1 MLGTYYYHEI
11 IRRTVVAF
19 GTVFNDIYIRHK
31 DSSGDSISEMKVALA
46 YGPIQKFLA
55 RLQQQSELNKPIA
68 MTLPRM
74 SFEMTSIQYDAS
86 RKANIT
92 QTFKASD
99 GTNLKKV
106 YLPVPYNI
114 GFQLNIMTK
123 LQDDALQVV
132 EQILPYFQPSFN
144 LTVDLIDSI
153 GEKRDIPIV
162 LDSISFQDDY
172 EGDFS
177 TRRILIYTLNF
188 TAKTYLFGPIAD
200 STDGLI
206 RKVQV
211 DYYNST
217 DVATAKREMRYTLTP
232 DPIDAEPTDDF
243 GFNEVWESFDDSK
256 SYSPTQQRDIWYTM
270 NDTFDGL
277 DSALNIESNIVE
289 VEKVKE
295 ELKISPLKVDDIH
308 KDYEYTRANLYSLI
322 EKGQEAINGIMEL
335 AGEGGSPRAYEVA
348 GQLIK
353 NVGDVTDKLIDLQK
367 KLKDVEEDTVKTT
380 NNVTNNAVFVGS
392 TSELSK
398 LLKQGFL
405 NNKE

>member
-11 IRRTVVAF
+11 IRRTVIAF
-19 GTVFNDIYIRHK
+19 GTVFNEIYIRHK
-31 DSSGDSISEMKVALA
+31 DSSGDSISEMKVPLA

-55 RLQQQSELNKPIA
+55 RIQQQPELNKPIA
-68 MTLPRM
+68 ITLPRM
-74 SFEMTSIQYDAS
+74 AFEMTSIQYDAT

-114 GFQLNIMTK
+114 GFQLNVMTK

-153 GEKRDIPIV
+153 GEKRDIPII
-162 LDSISFQDDY
+162 LDNVSFTDDY

-177 TRRILIYTLNF
+177 TRRVLIYTFNF
-188 TAKTYLFGPIAD
+188 TVKTYLFGPIAD

-217 DVATAKREMRYTLTP
+217 DIATAKREMRYTLTP
-232 DPIDAEPTDDF
+232 DPIDANPDDDF
-243 GFNEVWESFDDSK
+243 GFNETWQSFEDSK
-256 SYSPTQQRDIWYTM
+256 TYSPTQQRDI
-270 NDTFDGL
+270 
-277 DSALNIESNIVE
+277 
-289 VEKVKE
+289 
-295 ELKISPLKVDDIH
+295 
-308 KDYEYTRANLYSLI
+308 
-322 EKGQEAINGIMEL
+322 
-335 AGEGGSPRAYEVA
+335 
-348 GQLIK
+348 
-353 NVGDVTDKLIDLQK
+353 
-367 KLKDVEEDTVKTT
+367 
-380 NNVTNNAVFVGS
+380 
-392 TSELSK
+392 
-398 LLKQGFL
+398 
-405 NNKE
+405 